1 MRNSILKTKRCKMSI
16 TSKKIILSIL
26 ICLSV
31 LNTQAQPNAKSNNGN
46 EVIYHLFLRS
56 FYDSNGDKHGDF
68 NGLRQKLDYLQ
79 ELGVTA
85 ILLLPLYDADCY
97 HNYFAN
103 DFERIDPKFG
113 TFDEYV
119 AFVKDAHKRNMKVY
133 MDMETQYVT
142 SKHKWYKD
150 AVGNLSSPYSNY
162 LLFDDAAHNTPATM
176 VFGLRELTSYD
187 GKVIPITTVNLKS
200 KEVLDYNIGLFKY
213 FMDPNKDGKFD
224 DGVDGFRLDHA
235 MDNLDEKPTL
245 TNLFTEFWNPLI
257 KDIKKLNPAISIVGE
272 QADWKDYGYAYFDKA
287 GVDRMFGF
295 GLQRAILSF
304 NKKELTNKAD
314 SVLLKTPKGKQQLL
328 FLENHDLDRFA
339 SLETNILKQ
348 KLAASL
354 QLLIG
359 GIPSI
364 YYGQEL
370 GMKGKGGNGAYG
382 VSDGNDIP
390 RREAFEWYKTTAG
403 KGMAVWYENT
413 GKWWT
418 DTNLKSN
425 DAISLEEQ
433 QSNPNS
439 LFNHYRTLLK
449 LRTNNAAISDG
460 EYIPVE
466 NDNSEVFS
474 FIRKKDG
481 KSVLVAANLSE
492 LVQRV
497 SIKSEFKKGKTIF
510 GKSPFKQATEIG
522 PYEVVVWELN

>member
-1 MRNSILKTKRCKMSI
+1 MSTILKNG
-16 TSKKIILSIL
+16 ILSIL
-26 ICLSV
+26 ICLTV
-31 LNTQAQPNAKSNNGN
+31 LRAQAQPDSKRNNNN

-56 FYDSNGDKHGDF
+56 FYDSNEDRHGDF

-79 ELGVTA
+79 DLGVTA

-103 DFERIDPKFG
+103 DFEKIDPKFG
-113 TFDEYV
+113 TFDEYI

-162 LLFDDAAHNTPATM
+162 LLFDDAAHTAPATM

-200 KEVLDYNIGLFKY
+200 NEVLDYNIGLFKH

-224 DGVDGFRLDHA
+224 DGVDGFRLDHT
-235 MDNLDEKPTL
+235 MDNLDNKPTL
-245 TNLFTEFWNPLI
+245 TNLFTEFWYPLI
-257 KDIKKLNPAISIVGE
+257 KEIKKLNPTVSIVAE
-272 QADWKDYGYAYFDKA
+272 QADWKDYGYKYFEKA

-304 NKKELTNKAD
+304 DKQQLIKQAD
-314 SVLLKTPKGKQQLL
+314 SVLVKIPKGTNQII
-328 FLENHDLDRFA
+328 FIENHDLDRFA
-339 SLETNILKQ
+339 SLETTILKQ

-364 YYGQEL
+364 YYGQEI

-382 VSDGNDIP
+382 ISDGNDIP
-390 RREAFEWYKTTAG
+390 RREAFEWYKTRTG
-403 KGMAVWYENT
+403 NGMELWYKET

-418 DTNLKSN
+418 ETNLKEN
-425 DAISLEEQ
+425 DGISFEEQ
-433 QSNPNS
+433 KDNPAS
-439 LFNHYRTLLK
+439 LYNHYKTLLK
-449 LRTNNAAISDG
+449 LRAGKEALSIGLYS
-460 EYIPVE
+460 PVE
-466 NDNSEVFS
+466 NNNDNVFCFLRS
-474 FIRKKDG
+474 IG
-481 KSVLVAANLSE
+481 SKSVLGAVNLTDQRQKVSMKENVRTGKLIYGSARLDQVIDLKPYDVAAW
-492 LVQRV
+492 
-497 SIKSEFKKGKTIF
+497 
-510 GKSPFKQATEIG
+510 EI
-522 PYEVVVWELN
+522 N